1 MKSRD
6 IGSIIYDPHYNLL
19 CIIHYAIYNTY
30 GKLKWKKSHILN
42 VEIPLLEY
50 TKNIHENNMTTQEQ
64 PQKSAEEDAKMKQI
78 AEHSAKEIGEATER
92 FHDFLTRAGLQ
103 RKEYQTEGIK
113 FCLSKEIGSTSAAAL
128 SLPTDMQIRGGI
140 VADEMGLGKTIMMIG
155 IIVANFQKRTL
166 IVLPVAL
173 VKQWEQQI
181 LKNTGHQALVY
192 YGAEKKRITQQMLE
206 DAPVVITT
214 YGHMIRRSFVAAD
227 TPISH
232 KDVSK
237 SIHTYTQS
245 LARQNRNPLYKL
257 KWGRVIFDE
266 AHHLK
271 GRNTQIF
278 KSVSSLRAEI
288 RWFVTGTPIQNSIHD
303 LYSLC
308 ALLGVPAAYYAN
320 KDNIR
325 TIVKALVLKR
335 TKQSVGLSLP
345 PLTTKNIVVPW
356 ANPAEMMLSH
366 NLHSGIGCLNIPGGP
381 VADVPPALPES
392 QDMSWFPEPSPVKI
406 GRMIQAKQ
414 SCIYPR
420 LACRKSVPQMPPS
433 EDDNYSSKIKCVVRT
448 ILSRKDNG
456 KRKIVFCHFRGEI
469 DYIQARLTTA
479 FPSLVVRYL
488 DGRTKENERREI
500 LAPDAN
506 VDVLILQ
513 IQTCCEGL
521 NLQQFS
527 EVYFV
532 SPDWNPSIED
542 QAIARCHRFGQ
553 TEPVIVFRFT
563 MAPFKIHATPET
575 QHLLDA
581 QRERQ
586 QGQEAQEDEASQAST
601 ADADDDTS
609 NASDTDNECIAIDTI
624 ETYTANVQNK
634 KRVFADEI
642 LRV

>member
-1 MKSRD
+1 
-6 IGSIIYDPHYNLL
+6 
-19 CIIHYAIYNTY
+19 
-30 GKLKWKKSHILN
+30 
-42 VEIPLLEY
+42 
-50 TKNIHENNMTTQEQ
+50 
-64 PQKSAEEDAKMKQI
+64 
-78 AEHSAKEIGEATER
+78 
-92 FHDFLTRAGLQ
+92 
-103 RKEYQTEGIK
+103 
-113 FCLSKEIGSTSAAAL
+113 
-128 SLPTDMQIRGGI
+128 
-140 VADEMGLGKTIMMIG
+140 
-155 IIVANFQKRTL
+155 
-166 IVLPVAL
+166 
-173 VKQWEQQI
+173 
-181 LKNTGHQALVY
+181 
-192 YGAEKKRITQQMLE
+192 
-206 DAPVVITT
+206 
-214 YGHMIRRSFVAAD
+214 MIRRSFA
-227 TPISH
+227 PISH
-232 KDVSK
+232 KDVSNATHADAN
-237 SIHTYTQS
+237 I
-245 LARQNRNPLYKL
+245 RENRLYGL

-278 KSVSSLRAEI
+278 KSITSLRADI

-308 ALLGVPAAYYAN
+308 ALLGIPSGYYADKN
-320 KDNIR
+320 NIR
-325 TIVKALVLKR
+325 AIVKHFVLKR

-345 PLTTKNIVVPW
+345 PLTTKNIVVQW
-356 ANPAEMMLSH
+356 SNPAEMILSH
-366 NLHSGIGCLNIPGGP
+366 SLHSGIGCLNIPGGTV
-381 VADVPPALPES
+381 VAGSALPDADTDIDPLA

-420 LACRKSVPQMPPS
+420 LACRKSVPQMPPC
-433 EDDNYSSKIKCVVRT
+433 EDENYSSKISKVVRT

-469 DYIQARLTTA
+469 DYIQTRLTTA

-488 DGRTKENERREI
+488 DGRTKENERRQI
-500 LAPDAN
+500 LAPDAA

-553 TEPVIVFRFT
+553 TEPVVVFRFV
-563 MAPFKIHATPET
+563 MAAFKIPATPET

-581 QRERQ
+581 QRERNAQ
-586 QGQEAQEDEASQAST
+586 QDSADVASQAST
-601 ADADDDTS
+601 ADISDDDE
-609 NASDTDNECIAIDTI
+609 SDGGDDNSDNDEDRIIVDTI

-634 KRVFADEI
+634 KRIFADEI

>member
-1 MKSRD
+1 
-6 IGSIIYDPHYNLL
+6 
-19 CIIHYAIYNTY
+19 
-30 GKLKWKKSHILN
+30 
-42 VEIPLLEY
+42 
-50 TKNIHENNMTTQEQ
+50 MTRA
-64 PQKSAEEDAKMKQI
+64 KDMRIDVSKISSDARI
-78 AEHSAKEIGEATER
+78 EKEIGEATER
-92 FHDFLTRAGLQ
+92 FHDFLTFAGLQ
-103 RKEYQTEGIK
+103 KKEYQTEGIK
-113 FCLSKEIGSTSAAAL
+113 FCLKNEIASS
-128 SLPTDMQIRGGI
+128 SLPHQICGGI

-155 IIVANFQKRTL
+155 LILANFQKRTL

-181 LKNTGHQALVY
+181 LKNTGHQALVF

-206 DAPVVITT
+206 TAPVVITT
-214 YGHMIRRSFVAAD
+214 YGHMVRRSFAA
-227 TPISH
+227 ISH

-237 SIHTYTQS
+237 STHIY
-245 LARQNRNPLYKL
+245 ARDNRLYGL
-257 KWGRVIFDE
+257 KWSRVIFDE
-266 AHHLK
+266 AHHVR

-278 KSVSSLRAEI
+278 RSVSSLNADI

-308 ALLGVPAAYYAN
+308 ALLGLPSAYYAN

-325 TIVKALVLKR
+325 AIVKHFVLKR

-356 ANPAEMMLSH
+356 SNPAEMILAR
-366 NLHSGIGCLNIPGGP
+366 NLHSGIGCLNIPGGHESIES
-381 VADVPPALPES
+381 VDPALPES

-420 LACRKSVPQMPPS
+420 LACRKSVPQMPPC
-433 EDDNYSSKIKCVVRT
+433 EDGNYSSKISKVVRT

-469 DYIQARLTTA
+469 DYIQARLVTA

-488 DGRTKENERREI
+488 DGRTKENERRQI
-500 LAPDAN
+500 LAPDAAI
-506 VDVLILQ
+506 DVLILQ

-553 TEPVIVFRFT
+553 TEPVVVFRFI
-563 MAPFKIHATPET
+563 MAPFKIPATPET

-581 QRERQ
+581 QRERADLIAQ
-586 QGQEAQEDEASQAST
+586 QDAYNGAYADIASQASQAST
-601 ADADDDTS
+601 ADICSDDDDTS
-609 NASDTDNECIAIDTI
+609 DADDSEDNGCIDFDTI
-624 ETYTANVQNK
+624 ETYTANIQNK
-634 KRVFADEI
+634 KRIFADEI

>member
-1 MKSRD
+1 M
-6 IGSIIYDPHYNLL
+6 
-19 CIIHYAIYNTY
+19 TETQT
-30 GKLKWKKSHILN
+30 
-42 VEIPLLEY
+42 VE
-50 TKNIHENNMTTQEQ
+50 T
-64 PQKSAEEDAKMKQI
+64 PQKSAKDII
-78 AEHSAKEIGEATER
+78 AEEIGKATET
-92 FHDFLTRAGLQ
+92 FHNFLTRAGLQ
-103 RKEYQTEGIK
+103 KKEYQTEGIQ
-113 FCLSKEIGSTSAAAL
+113 FCLKNEL
-128 SLPTDMQIRGGI
+128 SPETLPHQVCGGI

-155 IIVANFQKRTL
+155 LILANFQKRTL

-181 LKNTGHQALVY
+181 LKNTGHQALIF
-192 YGAEKKRITQQMLE
+192 YGAEKKRITEQMLQ

-214 YGHMIRRSFVAAD
+214 YGHMVRRSFA
-227 TPISH
+227 PISH

-237 SIHTYTQS
+237 TTHTG
-245 LARQNRNPLYKL
+245 ANIRENRLYGL

-278 KSVSSLRAEI
+278 KSVTSLRAEI

-308 ALLGVPAAYYAN
+308 ALLGIPSGYYADKN
-320 KDNIR
+320 NIR
-325 TIVKALVLKR
+325 TIVKHFVLKR

-345 PLTTKNIVVPW
+345 PLTTKNIVVQW
-356 ANPAEMMLSH
+356 SNPAEMILSH
-366 NLHSGIGCLNIPGGP
+366 SLHSGIGCLNIPGGP
-381 VADVPPALPES
+381 VVAESTALPDALA

-420 LACRKSVPQMPPS
+420 LACRKSVPQMPPR
-433 EDDNYSSKIKCVVRT
+433 EDENYSSKISKVVRT

-469 DYIQARLTTA
+469 DYIQSRLTTA

-488 DGRTKENERREI
+488 DGRTKENERRQI
-500 LAPDAN
+500 LAPDAA

-553 TEPVIVFRFT
+553 TEPVVVFRFV
-563 MAPFKIHATPET
+563 MAPFKIPATPET
-575 QHLLDA
+575 QHLLDE
-581 QRERQ
+581 QRERTAQ
-586 QGQEAQEDEASQAST
+586 QDSADVASQAST
-601 ADADDDTS
+601 ADDISDDDE
-609 NASDTDNECIAIDTI
+609 SDGDNSDNDDNDRIIVDTI

-634 KRVFADEI
+634 KRIFADEI
-642 LRV
+642 LNV

>member
-1 MKSRD
+1 
-6 IGSIIYDPHYNLL
+6 
-19 CIIHYAIYNTY
+19 
-30 GKLKWKKSHILN
+30 
-42 VEIPLLEY
+42 
-50 TKNIHENNMTTQEQ
+50 MTETETVNA
-64 PQKSAEEDAKMKQI
+64 SAPAPAPIDDSVDMIQ
-78 AEHSAKEIGEATER
+78 KEIGKATKR
-92 FHDFLTRAGLQ
+92 FDDFLTFAKLQ
-103 RKEYQTEGIK
+103 KKEYQTEGIR
-113 FCLSKEIGSTSAAAL
+113 FCLRNELASE
-128 SLPTDMQIRGGI
+128 SLPHQVRGGI

-155 IIVANFQKRTL
+155 LILANFQKRTL

-173 VKQWEQQI
+173 LKQWEQQI
-181 LKNTGHQALVY
+181 LKNTGHQALVF
-192 YGAEKKRITQQMLE
+192 YGEEKKRITQQMLE
-206 DAPVVITT
+206 SAPVVITT
-214 YGHMIRRSFVAAD
+214 YGHMVRRSFA
-227 TPISH
+227 PITH
-232 KDVSK
+232 KDVSN
-237 SIHTYTQS
+237 STHTN
-245 LARQNRNPLYKL
+245 ARENRLYGV
-257 KWGRVIFDE
+257 KWSRVIFDE

-271 GRNTQIF
+271 GRKTQIF
-278 KSVSSLRAEI
+278 SSVSTLNADI

-308 ALLGVPAAYYAN
+308 SLLGLPAAYYAN

-325 TIVKALVLKR
+325 AVVKHFILKR

-345 PLTTKNIVVPW
+345 PLTTKNIVVQW
-356 ANPAEMMLSH
+356 SNPAEMILAR
-366 NLHSGIGCLNIPGGP
+366 NLHSGIRCLNIPEGGGG
-381 VADVPPALPES
+381 VAALPDADYADYADA

-420 LACRKSVPQMPPS
+420 LACRKSVPQMPPC
-433 EDDNYSSKIKCVVRT
+433 EDENYSSKISKVVRT

-488 DGRTKENERREI
+488 DGRTKENERRQI
-500 LAPDAN
+500 LAPDAAI
-506 VDVLILQ
+506 DVLILQ

-532 SPDWNPSIED
+532 SPDWNPSVED

-553 TEPVIVFRFT
+553 TEPVIVFRFV
-563 MAPFKIHATPET
+563 MAPFKIPATPET

-581 QRERQ
+581 QREREHQRADLLAQ
-586 QGQEAQEDEASQAST
+586 QDTYSGASQAST
-601 ADADDDTS
+601 AEPYSSEGDDD
-609 NASDTDNECIAIDTI
+609 SDNDEINMNHGSDNGCIDFDTV

-634 KRVFADEI
+634 KRIFADEI

>member
-1 MKSRD
+1 
-6 IGSIIYDPHYNLL
+6 
-19 CIIHYAIYNTY
+19 
-30 GKLKWKKSHILN
+30 
-42 VEIPLLEY
+42 
-50 TKNIHENNMTTQEQ
+50 MTETQTMET
-64 PQKSAEEDAKMKQI
+64 PQKSTKDTIAEE
-78 AEHSAKEIGEATER
+78 IGKATET
-92 FHDFLTRAGLQ
+92 FHNFLTRAGLQ
-103 RKEYQTEGIK
+103 KKEYQTEGIQ
-113 FCLSKEIGSTSAAAL
+113 FCLKNEL
-128 SLPTDMQIRGGI
+128 SPETLPHQVCGGI

-155 IIVANFQKRTL
+155 LIVANFQKRTL

-181 LKNTGHQALVY
+181 LKNTGHQALVF
-192 YGAEKKRITQQMLE
+192 YGAEKKRITEQMLQ

-214 YGHMIRRSFVAAD
+214 YGHMIRRSFA
-227 TPISH
+227 PITH
-232 KDVSK
+232 KGVSK
-237 SIHTYTQS
+237 TTHMGANI
-245 LARQNRNPLYKL
+245 RENRLYGL

-278 KSVSSLRAEI
+278 KSVTSLRADI

-308 ALLGVPAAYYAN
+308 ALLGIPSGYYAD

-325 TIVKALVLKR
+325 TIVKHFVLKR

-345 PLTTKNIVVPW
+345 PLTTKNIVVQW
-356 ANPAEMMLSH
+356 SNPAEMILSH
-366 NLHSGIGCLNIPGGP
+366 SLHSGIGCLNIPGGP
-381 VADVPPALPES
+381 VVAESAALPDADTLA

-420 LACRKSVPQMPPS
+420 LACRKSVPQMPPR
-433 EDDNYSSKIKCVVRT
+433 EDENYSSKISKVVRT

-469 DYIQARLTTA
+469 DYIQSRLTTA

-488 DGRTKENERREI
+488 DGRTKENERRQI
-500 LAPDAN
+500 LAPDAA

-532 SPDWNPSIED
+532 SPDWNPSVED

-553 TEPVIVFRFT
+553 TEPVVVFRFV
-563 MAPFKIHATPET
+563 MAPFKIPATPET

-581 QRERQ
+581 QRERSAQ
-586 QGQEAQEDEASQAST
+586 QDSADVASQAST
-601 ADADDDTS
+601 EDISDDD
-609 NASDTDNECIAIDTI
+609 NESDNCNDEDDNDRIIVDTI

-634 KRVFADEI
+634 KRIFADEI

>member
-1 MKSRD
+1 MEK
-6 IGSIIYDPHYNLL
+6 
-19 CIIHYAIYNTY
+19 
-30 GKLKWKKSHILN
+30 
-42 VEIPLLEY
+42 IPYTQCSDTFTKIEY
-50 TKNIHENNMTTQEQ
+50 TKNNSNNSNNNMTTQDNHQ
-64 PQKSAEEDAKMKQI
+64 TSAEEDAKTKQ
-78 AEHSAKEIGEATER
+78 IGEATER

-113 FCLSKEIGSTSAAAL
+113 FCLDKEIRSVSASLAL
-128 SLPTDMQIRGGI
+128 PDDIKIRGGI

-155 IIVANFQKRTL
+155 LIVANFQSRTL

-192 YGAEKKRITQQMLE
+192 YGAEKRRITPKMLE
-206 DAPVVITT
+206 EAPVVITT

-245 LARQNRNPLYKL
+245 LACQNRNPLYKL

-308 ALLGVPAAYYAN
+308 ALLGVPASYYAN

-325 TIVKALVLKR
+325 TLVKALVLKR

-345 PLTTKNIVVPW
+345 PLTTKNIVVQW
-356 ANPAEMMLSH
+356 ANPAEMMLSY
-366 NLHSGIGCLNIPGGP
+366 NLHSGIGCLNIPDAP
-381 VADVPPALPES
+381 VADMPPALPES

-420 LACRKSVPQMPPS
+420 LACRKSVPQMPPA

-553 TEPVIVFRFT
+553 TEPVVVFRFV

-586 QGQEAQEDEASQAST
+586 QQQERQSQEAQEDEASQAST
-601 ADADDDTS
+601 ADADMSDD
-609 NASDTDNECIAIDTI
+609 ASDNNTDNADNDCIAIDTI

-634 KRVFADEI
+634 KRIFADEI
-642 LRV
+642 LQG

>member
-1 MKSRD
+1 MQIDVSKISSD
-6 IGSIIYDPHYNLL
+6 APSLNTSI
-19 CIIHYAIYNTY
+19 
-30 GKLKWKKSHILN
+30 
-42 VEIPLLEY
+42 
-50 TKNIHENNMTTQEQ
+50 
-64 PQKSAEEDAKMKQI
+64 QKD
-78 AEHSAKEIGEATER
+78 IGEAAER
-92 FHDFLTRAGLQ
+92 FHDFLTFAGLQ

-113 FCLSKEIGSTSAAAL
+113 FCLKNELASS
-128 SLPTDMQIRGGI
+128 SLPHQICGGI

-155 IIVANFQKRTL
+155 LILANFQKRTL

-181 LKNTGHQALVY
+181 LKNTGHQALVF
-192 YGAEKKRITQQMLE
+192 YGAAKKTITQQMLE
-206 DAPVVITT
+206 SAPVVITT
-214 YGHMIRRSFVAAD
+214 YGHMVRRSFA
-227 TPISH
+227 PLSH

-237 SIHTYTQS
+237 STHTH
-245 LARQNRNPLYKL
+245 ARENRLYGV

-278 KSVSSLRAEI
+278 KSVSTLNADI

-308 ALLGVPAAYYAN
+308 ALLGLPAAYYAN

-325 TIVKALVLKR
+325 AIVKTFVLKR

-345 PLTTKNIVVPW
+345 PLTTKNIVVAW
-356 ANPAEMMLSH
+356 SNPAEMILAR
-366 NLHSGIGCLNIPGGP
+366 NLHSGIGCLNIPDAGGP
-381 VADVPPALPES
+381 VVDQVAALPAS

-420 LACRKSVPQMPPS
+420 LACRKSVPQMPPC
-433 EDDNYSSKIKCVVRT
+433 EDENYSSKISKVVRT

-469 DYIQARLTTA
+469 DYIQSRLTTA

-488 DGRTKENERREI
+488 DGRTKENERRQI
-500 LAPDAN
+500 LAPDAAI
-506 VDVLILQ
+506 DVLILQ

-553 TEPVIVFRFT
+553 TEPVVVFRFI
-563 MAPFKIHATPET
+563 MAPFKIPATPET

-581 QRERQ
+581 QREREHQRADLLAQ
-586 QGQEAQEDEASQAST
+586 QDAYSGASQAST
-601 ADADDDTS
+601 AEPYSSEGEDDNDNDDIDS
-609 NASDTDNECIAIDTI
+609 DNECIDFDTV

-634 KRVFADEI
+634 KRIFADEI

>member
-1 MKSRD
+1 MRIDVSKISSD
-6 IGSIIYDPHYNLL
+6 AHT
-19 CIIHYAIYNTY
+19 CI
-30 GKLKWKKSHILN
+30 
-42 VEIPLLEY
+42 
-50 TKNIHENNMTTQEQ
+50 
-64 PQKSAEEDAKMKQI
+64 QKD
-78 AEHSAKEIGEATER
+78 IGEATER
-92 FHDFLTRAGLQ
+92 FHDFLTFAGLQ

-113 FCLSKEIGSTSAAAL
+113 FCLKNELASS
-128 SLPTDMQIRGGI
+128 SLPHQICGGI

-155 IIVANFQKRTL
+155 LILANFQKRTL

-181 LKNTGHQALVY
+181 LKNTGHQALVF
-192 YGAEKKRITQQMLE
+192 YGAEKKTITQQMLE
-206 DAPVVITT
+206 SAPVVITT
-214 YGHMIRRSFVAAD
+214 YGHMVRRSFAA
-227 TPISH
+227 ISH

-237 SIHTYTQS
+237 STHTHTHAHAH
-245 LARQNRNPLYKL
+245 ARDNRLYGL
-257 KWGRVIFDE
+257 KWARVIFDE
-266 AHHLK
+266 AHHVR

-278 KSVSSLRAEI
+278 KSVSTLNADI

-308 ALLGVPAAYYAN
+308 ALLGLPVAYYAD

-325 TIVKALVLKR
+325 TIVKTFVLKR

-356 ANPAEMMLSH
+356 SNPAEMILAR
-366 NLHSGIGCLNIPGGP
+366 NLHSGIGCLNIPGSDAPIANP
-381 VADVPPALPES
+381 VAALPDADT
-392 QDMSWFPEPSPVKI
+392 QNMSWFPEPSPVKI

-420 LACRKSVPQMPPS
+420 LACRKSVPQMPPC
-433 EDDNYSSKIKCVVRT
+433 EDENYSSKISKVVRT

-469 DYIQARLTTA
+469 DYIQARITTA

-488 DGRTKENERREI
+488 DGRTKESERRQI
-500 LAPDAN
+500 LAPDADI
-506 VDVLILQ
+506 DVLILQ

-553 TEPVIVFRFT
+553 TEPVVVFRFI
-563 MAPFKIHATPET
+563 MAPFKIPATPET

-581 QRERQ
+581 QIERENMRADIIAQ
-586 QGQEAQEDEASQAST
+586 QDAYNGACADVASQASQAST
-601 ADADDDTS
+601 TDICSDDDNTDNDADV
-609 NASDTDNECIAIDTI
+609 DNGCIDFDTI
-624 ETYTANVQNK
+624 ETYTANIQNK
-634 KRVFADEI
+634 KRIFADEI

>member
-1 MKSRD
+1 M
-6 IGSIIYDPHYNLL
+6 
-19 CIIHYAIYNTY
+19 TMTETQT
-30 GKLKWKKSHILN
+30 
-42 VEIPLLEY
+42 VE
-50 TKNIHENNMTTQEQ
+50 T
-64 PQKSAEEDAKMKQI
+64 PQKSAKDII
-78 AEHSAKEIGEATER
+78 AEEIGKATER
-92 FHDFLTRAGLQ
+92 FHNFLTRAGLQ
-103 RKEYQTEGIK
+103 KKEYQTEGIQ
-113 FCLSKEIGSTSAAAL
+113 FCLKNEL
-128 SLPTDMQIRGGI
+128 SPETLPHQVCGGI

-155 IIVANFQKRTL
+155 LILANFQKRTL
-166 IVLPVAL
+166 VVLPVAL

-181 LKNTGHQALVY
+181 LKNTGHQALIF
-192 YGAEKKRITQQMLE
+192 YGAEKKRITDQMLQ

-214 YGHMIRRSFVAAD
+214 YGHMVRRSFA
-227 TPISH
+227 PISH
-232 KDVSK
+232 KGVSK
-237 SIHTYTQS
+237 TTQMGMNI
-245 LARQNRNPLYKL
+245 RENRLYGL

-278 KSVSSLRAEI
+278 KSVTSLRAEI

-308 ALLGVPAAYYAN
+308 ALLGIPSGYYADKN
-320 KDNIR
+320 NIR
-325 TIVKALVLKR
+325 TIVKHFVLKR

-345 PLTTKNIVVPW
+345 PLTTKNIVVQW
-356 ANPAEMMLSH
+356 SNPAEMILSH
-366 NLHSGIGCLNIPGGP
+366 SLHSGIGCLNIPGGP
-381 VADVPPALPES
+381 VVAESAALPDALA

-420 LACRKSVPQMPPS
+420 LACRKSVPQMPPR
-433 EDDNYSSKIKCVVRT
+433 EDQNYSSKISKVVRT

-469 DYIQARLTTA
+469 DYIQSRLTTA

-488 DGRTKENERREI
+488 DGRTKENERRQI
-500 LAPDAN
+500 LAPDAA

-553 TEPVIVFRFT
+553 TEPVVVFRFV
-563 MAPFKIHATPET
+563 MAPFKIPATPET

-581 QRERQ
+581 QRERTAQ
-586 QGQEAQEDEASQAST
+586 QDSADVASQAST
-601 ADADDDTS
+601 ADDISDDDE
-609 NASDTDNECIAIDTI
+609 SDGDNGDDDRIIVDTI

-634 KRVFADEI
+634 KRIFADEI
-642 LRV
+642 LKV

>member
-1 MKSRD
+1 MTDTEKVNMSAPAPAPIED
-6 IGSIIYDPHYNLL
+6 SVDSIDSIDS
-19 CIIHYAIYNTY
+19 I
-30 GKLKWKKSHILN
+30 
-42 VEIPLLEY
+42 
-50 TKNIHENNMTTQEQ
+50 
-64 PQKSAEEDAKMKQI
+64 KQ
-78 AEHSAKEIGEATER
+78 EIGKATDR
-92 FHDFLTRAGLQ
+92 FDNFLTFARLQ
-103 RKEYQTEGIK
+103 KKEYQTEGIQ
-113 FCLSKEIGSTSAAAL
+113 FCLRNELASE
-128 SLPTDMQIRGGI
+128 SLPHQVRGGI

-155 IIVANFQKRTL
+155 LILANFQKRTL
-166 IVLPVAL
+166 VVLPVAL

-181 LKNTGHQALVY
+181 LKNTGHQALVF
-192 YGAEKKRITQQMLE
+192 YGTEKKKITQQMLE
-206 DAPVVITT
+206 NAPVVITT
-214 YGHMIRRSFVAAD
+214 YGHMVRRSFA
-227 TPISH
+227 PISH

-237 SIHTYTQS
+237 STHIS
-245 LARQNRNPLYKL
+245 ADIRENRLYGV
-257 KWGRVIFDE
+257 KWSRVIFDE

-278 KSVSSLRAEI
+278 KSVSSLNADI

-308 ALLGVPAAYYAN
+308 ALLGLPAAYYAN

-325 TIVKALVLKR
+325 AVVKHFILKR

-345 PLTTKNIVVPW
+345 PLTTKNIVVQW
-356 ANPAEMMLSH
+356 SNPAEMILSR
-366 NLHSGIGCLNIPGGP
+366 NLHSGIGCLNIPGGVGDGVGP
-381 VADVPPALPES
+381 DSDPALPDADA

-420 LACRKSVPQMPPS
+420 LACRKSVPQMPPC
-433 EDDNYSSKIKCVVRT
+433 EDENYSSKISKVVKT

-488 DGRTKENERREI
+488 DGRTKESERRQI
-500 LAPDAN
+500 LAPDAD

-532 SPDWNPSIED
+532 SPDWNPSVED

-553 TEPVIVFRFT
+553 TEPVVVFRFV
-563 MAPFKIHATPET
+563 MAPFKIPATPET

-581 QRERQ
+581 QREREQ
-586 QGQEAQEDEASQAST
+586 QRADLIAQQDAYSGASQASQAST
-601 ADADDDTS
+601 AEPYSSEGEGEDD
-609 NASDTDNECIAIDTI
+609 SDNDESDMNHGSDNGCIAFDTV

-634 KRVFADEI
+634 KRIFADEI

>member
-1 MKSRD
+1 M
-6 IGSIIYDPHYNLL
+6 
-19 CIIHYAIYNTY
+19 TETQT
-30 GKLKWKKSHILN
+30 
-42 VEIPLLEY
+42 VE
-50 TKNIHENNMTTQEQ
+50 TS
-64 PQKSAEEDAKMKQI
+64 QKSTKDMIAEE
-78 AEHSAKEIGEATER
+78 IGKATES
-92 FHDFLTRAGLQ
+92 FHNFLTRAGLQ
-103 RKEYQTEGIK
+103 KKEYQTEGIQ
-113 FCLSKEIGSTSAAAL
+113 FCLKNEL
-128 SLPTDMQIRGGI
+128 SPETLPHQVCGGI

-155 IIVANFQKRTL
+155 LIVANFQKRTL

-181 LKNTGHQALVY
+181 LKNTGHQALVF
-192 YGAEKKRITQQMLE
+192 YGAEKKRITQQMLQ

-214 YGHMIRRSFVAAD
+214 YGHMIRRSFA
-227 TPISH
+227 PISH
-232 KDVSK
+232 KDVSNATHADVN
-237 SIHTYTQS
+237 I
-245 LARQNRNPLYKL
+245 RENRLYGL

-278 KSVSSLRAEI
+278 KSVTSLRADI

-308 ALLGVPAAYYAN
+308 ALLGIPSGYYAD

-325 TIVKALVLKR
+325 TIVKHFVLKR

-345 PLTTKNIVVPW
+345 PLTTKNIVVQW
-356 ANPAEMMLSH
+356 SNTAEMILSH
-366 NLHSGIGCLNIPGGP
+366 SLHSGIGCLNIPGGP
-381 VADVPPALPES
+381 VVAGSALPDADTDTLA

-420 LACRKSVPQMPPS
+420 LACRKSVPQMPPR
-433 EDDNYSSKIKCVVRT
+433 EDENYSSKISKVVRT

-469 DYIQARLTTA
+469 DYIQTRLTTA

-488 DGRTKENERREI
+488 DGRTKENERRQI
-500 LAPDAN
+500 LAPDAA

-553 TEPVIVFRFT
+553 TEPVVVFRFV
-563 MAPFKIHATPET
+563 MAPFKIPATPET

-581 QRERQ
+581 QRERSAQ
-586 QGQEAQEDEASQAST
+586 QDSADVASQAST
-601 ADADDDTS
+601 ADISDDDE
-609 NASDTDNECIAIDTI
+609 SDCGGDNSDIDEDRIIVDTI

-634 KRVFADEI
+634 KRIFADEI